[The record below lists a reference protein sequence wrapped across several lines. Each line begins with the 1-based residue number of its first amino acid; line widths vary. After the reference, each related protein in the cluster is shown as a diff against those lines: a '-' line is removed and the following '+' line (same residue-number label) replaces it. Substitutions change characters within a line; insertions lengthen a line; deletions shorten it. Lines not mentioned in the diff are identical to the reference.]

1 MKNKILSILSAIAN
15 GMILEHLKQF
25 QLDGYTVNVINYIK
39 L

>member
-15 GMILEHLKQF
+15 GMISEHLKQF
-25 QLDGYTVNVINYIK
+25 QFDGYTVNAINYIK